1 MTQNTTT
8 HSPSDSPWLTPSM
21 AAKEARVGRRRIYV
35 EVRRRRLRAA
45 RIGGRKEIRI
55 NRTWLYEWLESL
67 AER

>member
-8 HSPSDSPWLTPSM
+8 HPASDSPWLTPGM
-21 AAKEARVGRRRIYV
+21 AAREAHVGRRRIYT